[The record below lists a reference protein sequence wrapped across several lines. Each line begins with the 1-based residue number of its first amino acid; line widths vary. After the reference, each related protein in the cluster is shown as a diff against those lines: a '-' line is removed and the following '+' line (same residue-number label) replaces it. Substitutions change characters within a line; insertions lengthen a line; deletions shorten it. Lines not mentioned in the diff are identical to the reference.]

1 MDGDGSNIG
10 STATGLLSTG
20 GASGEISS
28 VPGSDVLSA
37 AVYPPWAASDGN
49 LRAWSM
55 D

>member
-10 STATGLLSTG
+10 STATGLLPTG

-28 VPGSDVLSA
+28 VPSA
-37 AVYPPWAASDGN
+37 AVYPPWAVGN